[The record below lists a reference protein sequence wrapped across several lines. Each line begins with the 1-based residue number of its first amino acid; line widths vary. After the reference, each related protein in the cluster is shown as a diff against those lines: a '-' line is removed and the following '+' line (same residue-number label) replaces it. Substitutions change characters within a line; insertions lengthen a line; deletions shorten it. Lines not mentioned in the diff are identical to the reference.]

1 MLGDELPA
9 QTPAHWV
16 VYFAVESIDAAA
28 PKAGTQLVPKTKAG
42 GENSFAVFQ
51 DPQGAVFALFEGF
64 LDD

>member
-1 MLGDELPA
+1 MKWGPVVRSVRVEGGRRRA
-9 QTPAHWV
+9 QA
-16 VYFAVESIDAAA
+16 
-28 PKAGTQLVPKTKAG
+28 TQLVPKTKAG